1 MPLCRILDER
11 HRIYVDRHFPK
22 RLRKAEGYRY
32 RVLLGVGGN
41 IGDVRRRM
49 NHLWVYL
56 QRLSLLRIVQ
66 SGVILRNPPF
76 GYTEQSDF
84 ENTVIEIATSLEPK
98 VLLRLIWRIEK
109 RFGRRRS
116 FANAPRTLD
125 LDILFFEERF
135 IRTKE
140 LSIPHPHWRERVSVT
155 IPLGSLA
162 RKSVRRYYENLDI

>member
-1 MPLCRILDER
+1 MPLCRKLGDR
-11 HRIYVDRHFPK
+11 HSIYVDHRFPK
-22 RLRKAEGYRY
+22 KLRKPQGYRY

-41 IGDVRRRM
+41 IGDVKRRM

-56 QRLSLLRIVQ
+56 QRLSLLKIIR

-76 GYTEQSDF
+76 GYAEQNDF
-84 ENTVIEIATSLEPK
+84 ENTVIEIATSLEPRA
-98 VLLRLIWRIEK
+98 LLRLIWRIEK

-125 LDILFFEERF
+125 LDIIFFEKRF
-135 IRTKE
+135 IRSKE
-140 LSIPHPHWRERVSVT
+140 LTIPHPHWKERVSVT

-162 RKSVRRYYENLDI
+162 HKSTRRHYENFDI

>member
-1 MPLCRILDER
+1 MPLRRKLDEK
-11 HRIYVDRHFPK
+11 HTVYVDHNFPK
-22 RLRKAEGYRY
+22 TLPQADGFRY
-32 RVLLGVGGN
+32 HVLLGVGGN
-41 IGDVRRRM
+41 IGDVKRRM
-49 NHLWVYL
+49 NHLWIHL
-56 QRLSLLRIVQ
+56 RRLSMLTPLK

-76 GYTEQSDF
+76 GYTEQNDF
-84 ENTVIEIATSLEPK
+84 ENTVIEVATSLEPK
-98 VLLRLIWRIEK
+98 ALLRLIWRIEK

-125 LDILFFEERF
+125 LDILFFEKRF

-162 RKSVRRYYENLDI
+162 RKSARRYYENLDI